1 MDVSL
6 CLWLH
11 DEACMPSWLVPPS
24 PQCDSSIRPARKV
37 GFSEKQRDEA
47 VSLCSTVLFCFGDS
61 PNHEEKLA
69 CQMKLKGSQSKLM
82 PRCTN
87 SVLTTEACC
96 TSSPLGSATM
106 LSCQAGKKAARASAS
121 EGRKEGRKSAH
132 QLYPLPSPSNSQ

>member
-1 MDVSL
+1 
-6 CLWLH
+6 
-11 DEACMPSWLVPPS
+11 MPLWLVPPS

-47 VSLCSTVLFCFGDS
+47 VSLCSTVLSCSGDS

-106 LSCQAGKKAARASAS
+106 LSCQAGKKPQKRARQ
-121 EGRKEGRKSAH
+121 EGRKSAH
-132 QLYPLPSPSNSQ
+132 QLYPLPHPILSKGGFTQKCWKLVH